1 MSTQHEISEF
11 IENLPLKKVRCKGYR
26 PDDVYDAVY
35 RLSTMYNQL
44 LSEVYQENEDLK
56 KQMEEMPEAVISEA
70 SSEKKDEIKEINEA
84 QESEPLALLSSK
96 ELRKLKRTELLE
108 LMLMQ
113 SKEKDALKQEIE
125 EKNLEIRQLKKQLDT
140 KKIDLQKAGT
150 IAEASFQ
157 MNGVLES
164 AEKAAQQYLENI
176 QELHDK
182 EKALYTEKKEE
193 FENRCT
199 AVMQATI
206 ERCNFMKEE
215 MESKCS
221 EMWETTEKKCLE
233 REKASK
239 ERCTMLDQKAKD
251 DVDRRWNDLSRRL
264 EEFYASHEGMRE
276 LLAKTGT
283 I

>member
-56 KQMEEMPEAVISEA
+56 KQMEEMPNVALPEAIPETVE
-70 SSEKKDEIKEINEA
+70 EA
-84 QESEPLALLSSK
+84 QEQEPLALLSSK

-125 EKNLEIRQLKKQLDT
+125 EKNSEIKQLKKQLDT

-233 REKASK
+233 REKESE

-264 EEFYASHEGMRE
+264 EEFYASHEGLRE

>member
-56 KQMEEMPEAVISEA
+56 KQMEEMPNVALPEAIPETVE
-70 SSEKKDEIKEINEA
+70 EA
-84 QESEPLALLSSK
+84 QEQEPLALLSSK

-125 EKNLEIRQLKKQLDT
+125 DKNLEIRQLKKQLDT

-150 IAEASFQ
+150 IAEASFK

-233 REKASK
+233 REKESE

-264 EEFYASHEGMRE
+264 EEFYASHEGLRE
-276 LLAKTGT
+276 LLAKTK
-283 I
+283 